1 MSIRID
7 AISKITLTPLWSG
20 GTFGWSCKRATCWEK
35 WEATQLGRASE
46 HPQIWPRKKPSF
58 LKERRKKPIIFLKT
72 SIPSLLDIFCNT
84 ILAEVIWGQIWK
96 SKKKSTFIRQNYKTF
111 KGGLNFRR
119 YFHFGDWSYHQKMFE
134 IIILNFFTLK
144 SWKLGPKWKYLL
156 RLLVSNL

>member
-1 MSIRID
+1 MQFPI
-7 AISKITLTPLWSG
+7 LLWLH
-20 GTFGWSCKRATCWEK
+20 C
-35 WEATQLGRASE
+35 EAAALLGGRAKGQHAGKNGRQHNWDVPLNIHKSDPE
-46 HPQIWPRKKPSF
+46 KNLLFWKRGGK
-58 LKERRKKPIIFLKT
+58 IIFLKT

-96 SKKKSTFIRQNYKTF
+96 SKKKSTFIRQNSKTF
-111 KGGLNFRR
+111 KGELNFRR

-144 SWKLGPKWKYLL
+144 SWKLGPKWKYLR